1 MKKNIFILLLV
12 IFNLIAS
19 KIVLADKSSVLDIVE
34 EDLVI
39 GDENA
44 PITIIEYAS
53 MSCSHCANF
62 HTNTLPDLKKEYID
76 TGKVRMIFRDYPF
89 NYPALLGSMMMR
101 CIPSDTR
108 YDYMNALYQLQTTWV
123 DRDPKV
129 SKKELY
135 KIMQSGGMTK
145 EEFDNCYTNL
155 DNENLILE
163 GVMEAQKEFN
173 IKSTPSFIINGNI
186 FEGNKTPYAAR
197 ASFIWTKVD
206 GLWKKIHS
214 HWSPRKGAV
223 GIPTK
228 DR

>member
-1 MKKNIFILLLV
+1 MKKLTYLFFWIIL
-12 IFNLIAS
+12 NLFVS
-19 KIVLADKSSVLDIVE
+19 KLVLANETSALDIT
-34 EDLVI
+34 EDDFII

-76 TGKVRMIFRDYPF
+76 TGKVRMVFRDYPF

-101 CIPSDTR
+101 CIPGDVR
-108 YDYMNALYQLQTTWV
+108 YDYMNALYQLQNTWV

-145 EEFDNCYTNL
+145 DEFDSCYSNL

-163 GVMEAQKEFN
+163 GVMAAQKEFN
-173 IKSTPSFIINGNI
+173 IKSTPSFVINGNI
-186 FEGNKTPYAAR
+186 VEGNKNIKEFR
-197 ASFIWTKVD
+197 QIID
-206 GLWKKIHS
+206 KILS
-214 HWSPRKGAV
+214 E
-223 GIPTK
+223 
-228 DR
+228 